1 MFPKRR
7 KQNCGQLAIF
17 IALIFQLVFILFAMS
32 LNVALVVHDK
42 INLQNSVDLA
52 AYYGAMKQAQTL
64 NAIAHVNYQIRQS
77 WKLLAWRYRV
87 LGNPY
92 AAMKTPP
99 GDQENLPPFNPSTGD
114 SDIYI
119 VCTAAFNTKSGMTKG
134 WGKFRLPISS
144 TKDKTYSPPTSGQY
158 EGEFCKKMNL
168 SIEQM
173 NTNIATSSILP
184 GVTTAIRAAALA
196 GNMEI
201 GNKCKIIAYT
211 NWLFALFSFYHFRVD
226 QSKKAK
232 LIYKIAEQIAG
243 DGMEIKKTSDIKCG
257 IDSGTIKCGAE
268 KTFRENLTYINRRA
282 YDSNP
287 RSFQF
292 FNSLQGQQPDQWLS
306 AESFYVYPPMYVH
319 TYGTRGN
326 CKGEAR
332 FINNVPMYP
341 IYIQEPSFYFTQIAK
356 SLIFYSNDNSL
367 CKELGGNNLCESSAG
382 LSKKDKFIVYFGA
395 KAELQYENQIFLPF
409 FTNHKLK
416 LKAQAF
422 AKPFGGRIGPKR
434 VDDPTLPKGPSPPVT
449 PEVASAQSPNYGKYP
464 GDTLGLASHYVQKQW
479 VKRIYDAENSHKN
492 IENYIP
498 NDFSS
503 LSFSPLAEA
512 SVPKRWE
519 LAAVAPDL
527 FDVTYFTIL
536 PSYMETYYGN
546 LQAWPGFNPPRDFGG
561 GIKQQVEAWPVPFP
575 GSTPLN
581 RPFYVIKNLS
591 HLLTGW
597 NPPREKYT
605 TADKY
610 PADIYPKTQFAKCD
624 KWDYQLD
631 VNKDARMATGC
642 VFGGRT
648 GYSVKMINK
657 KHLQDVIGGGLTPTP
672 SGAGWNW

>member
-1 MFPKRR
+1 MYSKRK

-99 GDQENLPPFNPSTGD
+99 GDQENSPPFNPETGSKD
-114 SDIYI
+114 VYI
-119 VCTAAFNTKSGMTKG
+119 VCTAAFNTKAGRTKG
-134 WGKFRLPISS
+134 WGKFRLPISL
-144 TKDKTYSPPTSGQY
+144 TEDAKYLPPTSGQY
-158 EGEFCKKMNL
+158 EGEFCKKMDL

-184 GVTTAIRAAALA
+184 GITTAIRTAALK
-196 GNMEI
+196 GNMDI
-201 GNKCKIIAYT
+201 TKKCQIIAYT
-211 NWLFALFSFYHFRVD
+211 NWLFALFSLYHFRMD
-226 QSKKAK
+226 QSRKAK
-232 LIYKIAEQIAG
+232 LIYKIADQIAEN
-243 DGMEIKKTSDIKCG
+243 GMEMDRENNQVHPRSIAD
-257 IDSGTIKCGAE
+257 GAR
-268 KTFRENLTYINRRA
+268 KTFANNLTYINRQA

-287 RSFQF
+287 NSFQF
-292 FNSLQGQQPDQWLS
+292 FNSLEGEDPDRWLS
-306 AESFYVYPPMYVH
+306 AESFYVYPLMYVH
-319 TYGTRGN
+319 TSGMTVGQ
-326 CKGEAR
+326 CEGEAR
-332 FINNVPMYP
+332 FINNVPDDP
-341 IYIQEPSFYFTQIAK
+341 TYIRDNPSFYFKQLAEK
-356 SLIFYSNDNSL
+356 LILSSSYNSL
-367 CKELGGNNLCESSAG
+367 CKELGGNNLCEFSAG
-382 LSKKDKFIVYFGA
+382 LSKKDNFIVYFGA
-395 KAELQYENQIFLPF
+395 KADLEYENQIFLPF

-434 VDDPTLPKGPSPPVT
+434 VDDPTLPNGPPPPVT
-449 PEVASAQSPNYGKYP
+449 PEVASAQSPNYAKYP
-464 GDTLGLASHYVQKQW
+464 GDTLGLTSHYVQKQW
-479 VKRIYDAENSHKN
+479 VKRIYDAENTHKN

-498 NDFSS
+498 DDFSS
-503 LSFSPLAEA
+503 LSFSPLAEV

-561 GIKQQVEAWPVPFP
+561 GIRQQVEAWPVPFP

-581 RPFYVIKNLS
+581 RPFYVIKDLS

-597 NPPREKYT
+597 NPPKKKYT

-610 PADIYPKTQFAKCD
+610 PAVESETQFAKCD
-624 KWDYQLD
+624 KWDYELD
-631 VNKDARMATGC
+631 NDGDARMATGC

-657 KHLQDVIGGGLTPTP
+657 EHLRDDVIRGGLTPIP
-672 SGAGWNW
+672 SGSGWNW